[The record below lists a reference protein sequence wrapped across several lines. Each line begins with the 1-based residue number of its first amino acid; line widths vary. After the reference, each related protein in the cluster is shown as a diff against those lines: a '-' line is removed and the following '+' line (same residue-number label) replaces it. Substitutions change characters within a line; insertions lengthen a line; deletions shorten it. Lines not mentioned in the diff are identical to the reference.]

1 MLKNYFK
8 IALRNIL
15 KHKGYSAINILG
27 LAGSTAVAILI
38 LFYVYQVFTFD
49 QFHKDSDRIYFMYRD
64 RATEDGRMDVWDT
77 WFPMLEAAQQ
87 DFPGIEGGTRIL
99 MGGINNTVIYK
110 ETSFDEH
117 IQMVDS
123 SFLEVFSYELL
134 KGDRSTALDDPL
146 SVVLTQEMAVKYFGD
161 EEPLGKAM
169 NIGGDEHVVTGVFGK
184 IPSNTSFDVNFIV
197 PLSGS
202 FPWVQRA
209 GWRGSFLYT
218 FIKLDKNTNAE
229 NLKPQLHQLIDKYA
243 SASEKGNVL
252 IEPLAGFNDL
262 FTERSTYATI
272 LLIVAIGIILIA
284 AINFTNLA
292 TAQSMLRAKEVGVRK
307 VMGAAKSGLVFQFLS
322 ESMLMA
328 FIALVL
334 GGLLA
339 ELLMPL
345 FSNLVDMPLAI
356 DYLAHP
362 EYIVAVVVLWLVI
375 GLLSGLYPSI
385 YLSRHDPSYILKGIN
400 EKGGSLVLRNGLVVL
415 QFSLAIMLM
424 SGVGIILSQ
433 VDYMKD
439 YNTNFDQE
447 NVMVIPISSRDFQ
460 TREEGISRVLAF
472 KEELKQIAGVESVSA
487 SNSVPGSYN
496 QSYSLYL
503 PSDKPNSQALDWQ
516 YVIVDDQYFQTYGIK
531 LTEGNYFERTHV
543 APNIGTDRAILNQ
556 AAVDY
561 LGWQSATDKML
572 LYPGSEDKVEIVGIV
587 ENFNV
592 EALRN
597 AVRPLVHYVS
607 GDSSRSYRYLSLK
620 LTPQSRSNVMEKV
633 AQTWDKMEF
642 DMAYEYYF
650 PADRFKELYAEEE
663 NIAKILTYAAGLAII
678 IACLGL
684 FALASF
690 TVMLRTKEMAIRKVL
705 GASVG
710 TIVGRLSKHFA
721 ILVILAIIVAI
732 PITYYALGQWLQ
744 GFAYQST
751 IDPMIFITTG
761 TMALIIALLSV
772 GYHALKTGVSNPI
785 DSLRDE

>member
-1 MLKNYFK
+1 MIKNYLK

-49 QFHKDSDRIYFMYRD
+49 QFHDDSDRIYFMYRD
-64 RATEDGRMDVWDT
+64 RATEDGRMEVWDT

-87 DFPGIEGGTRIL
+87 DFPGIESGTRMMI
-99 MGGINNTVIYK
+99 GGINNTVIYG
-110 ETSFDEH
+110 EASFDEQ
-117 IQMVDS
+117 IQMADS
-123 SFLEVFSYELL
+123 SFLDVFSYKLL

-146 SVVLTQEMAVKYFGD
+146 SVVLTQEMAIKYFGD
-161 EEPLGKAM
+161 DEPIGKIL
-169 NIGGDEHVVTGVFGK
+169 NIGGDEHTVTGVLGK
-184 IPSNTSFDVNFIV
+184 IPSNSSFEVNFIV
-197 PLSGS
+197 PLSGT

-262 FTERSTYATI
+262 FSQRSTYATI

-307 VMGAAKSGLVFQFLS
+307 VMGAGKSRIVFQFLS

-334 GGLLA
+334 GGLIA
-339 ELLMPL
+339 ELLLPL
-345 FSNLVDMPLAI
+345 FSNLVDMPLSI

-362 EYIVAVVVLWLVI
+362 EYIGAITVLWLVI
-375 GLLSGLYPSI
+375 GLLSGFYPAI
-385 YLSRHDPSYILKGIN
+385 YLSNHDPSYILKGIN
-400 EKGGSLVLRNGLVVL
+400 DKGGSLVLRNGLVVL

-433 VDYMKD
+433 VEYMKN

-447 NVMVIPISSRDFQ
+447 NVMVIPISSRDFEN
-460 TREEGISRVLAF
+460 RDEGISRVLAF
-472 KEELKQIAGVESVSA
+472 KEELKQIAGVESVSG
-487 SNSVPGSYN
+487 SSSVPGSYRP
-496 QSYSLYL
+496 SYSLYL
-503 PSDKPNSQALDWQ
+503 PSDKPNSQSLDWQ
-516 YVIVDDQYFQTYGIK
+516 YVIVDDQYFQTYGIQ
-531 LTEGNYFERTHV
+531 LTEGNYFERTQN
-543 APNIGTDRAILNQ
+543 APNNGTDRAILNQ

-561 LGWQSATDKML
+561 LGWESATDKML

-587 ENFNV
+587 EDFNI

-597 AVRPLVHYVS
+597 AVRPLVHYVG
-607 GDSSRSYRYLSLK
+607 GDSSRSYRYLSVNM
-620 LTPQSRSNVMEKV
+620 TPQSRSSTMKLVS
-633 AQTWDKMEF
+633 QTWKKMEF

-663 NIAKILTYAAGLAII
+663 NIAKILTYAAGLAIV

-710 TIVGRLSKHFA
+710 TIVGRFTKSFA
-721 ILVILAIIVAI
+721 LLVIIAIVVAI
-732 PITYYALGQWLQ
+732 PVTYYALGEWLQ
-744 GFAYQST
+744 DFAYQTT
-751 IDPMIFITTG
+751 INPTIFLATG
-761 TMALIIALLSV
+761 VLALVIALLSV
-772 GYHALKTGVSNPI
+772 GYHAIKTGSSNPI
-785 DSLRDE
+785 NSLRDE